1 MLLLLETKKEHSFT
15 FISHHPRRKN
25 MTQIL
30 DYLNIDSER
39 QILCGYTNNTS
50 QIQIIRICNIPN
62 WYFERV
68 AFPKEMLLFEA
79 LPEAELEIHTG
90 MSLVEKI
97 YCSELHLD

>member
-1 MLLLLETKKEHSFT
+1 
-15 FISHHPRRKN
+15 

-30 DYLNIDSER
+30 DDLNIDSER

-50 QIQIIRICNIPN
+50 QIQIIRISNITN

-79 LPEAELEIHTG
+79 LPEAELEIHT
-90 MSLVEKI
+90 STSFAEKI
-97 YCSELHLD
+97 CCTDLHLDHERSHSLTSG

>member
-1 MLLLLETKKEHSFT
+1 
-15 FISHHPRRKN
+15 

-39 QILCGYTNNTS
+39 QILCGYTNHTS
-50 QIQIIRICNIPN
+50 QIQIIRISNIPN

-68 AFPKEMLLFEA
+68 VFPKEMLLFEA

-90 MSLVEKI
+90 ISLVEKI
-97 YCSELHLD
+97 ACTELYLD

>member
-1 MLLLLETKKEHSFT
+1 
-15 FISHHPRRKN
+15 

-39 QILCGYTNNTS
+39 QILCGYTNNTY
-50 QIQIIRICNIPN
+50 QIQILRISNIPN

-79 LPEAELEIHTG
+79 LPEAELEIHTSS
-90 MSLVEKI
+90 SLIEKI
-97 YCSELHLD
+97 SCTDLHLDRDLAHSFTTG